1 MIKELRGK
9 NKRYEGWFYKKKLIG
24 SNVESLDIS
33 IIDKRKKKN

>member
-1 MIKELRGK
+1 
-9 NKRYEGWFYKKKLIG
+9 LIG